1 MSWQLEIP
9 IIVRVW
15 ISDLDA
21 NPTYSDDR
29 ILQVITVAAQNVSR
43 EVSFVTDYTI
53 DVVNNTISP
62 DPTLSSSDDPDFV
75 ALVALKAACI
85 LDQSTY
91 RTKAVNEG
99 IKTSLASA
107 TLQTAGNLKGYKDL
121 LDVGPCGMY
130 SKLRQEFEMGNPSI
144 VQAVLGPFV
153 GNRFDPR
160 DAGSTYEGLYRG
172 GFNFKNFYN

>member
-43 EVSFVTDYTI
+43 EVSFVTDYAI

-62 DPTLSSSDDPDFV
+62 DPTASGSDDQDFV

-107 TLQTAGNLKGYKDL
+107 SLQTAGNLKGYKDL

-130 SKLRQEFEMGNPSI
+130 SKLRQEFEIGNPSV
-144 VQAVLGPFV
+144 VQAVLSPFV
-153 GNRFDPR
+153 GNKFDPTSMNAYYG
-160 DAGSTYEGLYRG
+160 DARHGGL
-172 GFNFKNFYN
+172 NNFYS